1 MSVIASSRKNSEALP
16 LQLNRR
22 SFLRMQSQTD
32 GERNQFTKFDGA
44 PLMRGF
50 KYGILTGI
58 IVTPIIAMDIP
69 GRFDVPIAEKWL
81 LVQGILGM
89 VHSSLAGILIGLINR
104 KAL

>member
-1 MSVIASSRKNSEALP
+1 MPATIISGAAISALY
-16 LQLNRR
+16 
-22 SFLRMQSQTD
+22 
-32 GERNQFTKFDGA
+32 QFTKFDGA